1 MISSYENSGK
11 IYKIDVTDDIPC
23 EIYRKGKLVYSDRYG
38 SVISSARSY
47 QNGFRDGMSLNGK
60 HPQTI
65 TFMGLGLEKLAE
77 IVTKYLDEEFYAEK
91 QWTPEQMENLK
102 TRQSKINK
110 EKESKMTREEALNIL
125 IKRQEFDASTLK
137 VRTSETERKELA
149 KNELET
155 LEALGLIKFDE
166 PPKRKYIFFPHP
178 DAGKDNVSVY
188 KDDAIKTFKEYGY
201 TVGKEVD
208 LVPYKTPDDA
218 AFIMELKQQGYIII
232 KEDNPK

>member
-38 SVISSARSY
+38 SVISSTRSY

-110 EKESKMTREEALNIL
+110 EKENKMTREEA
-125 IKRQEFDASTLK
+125 KEK
-137 VRTSETERKELA
+137 VYKHLSPD
-149 KNELET
+149 NEVSANLVNA

-178 DAGKDNVSVY
+178 DAGKDNISVY
-188 KDDAIKTFKEYGY
+188 QDDAIKTLNEYGY
-201 TVGKEVD
+201 DV
-208 LVPYKTPDDA
+208 
-218 AFIMELKQQGYIII
+218 I
-232 KEDNPK
+232 KRK